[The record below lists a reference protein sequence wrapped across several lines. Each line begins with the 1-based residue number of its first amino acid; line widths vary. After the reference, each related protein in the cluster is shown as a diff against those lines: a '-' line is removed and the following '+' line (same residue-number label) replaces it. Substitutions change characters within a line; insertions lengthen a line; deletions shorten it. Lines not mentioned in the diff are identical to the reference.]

1 MNQPAQNVRD
11 DSRVEILHPF
21 REVLRQRCGTLTFW
35 FRRRRARKDV
45 AVFKPRNQNVLETI
59 GRERPSLEQGL
70 KFSLLHLDVFD
81 HRGCVRLWGTRRDCA
96 GQYSA
101 AAGYV
106 NRAYQG
112 MLTTLQKEQQTLVA
126 FASLILVKRRVV
138 RGALFSSTARMR
150 RAEIARVT
158 RHVSGRVQKLSL

>member
-1 MNQPAQNVRD
+1 MWNP
-11 DSRVEILHPF
+11 H
-21 REVLRQRCGTLTFW
+21 
-35 FRRRRARKDV
+35 V
-45 AVFKPRNQNVLETI
+45 AVSTKTAAERCRCLQAAQSECPWAI
-59 GRERPSLEQGL
+59 GRERPSFEQGL
-70 KFSLLHLDVFD
+70 KFSLLHLDVFG

-158 RHVSGRVQKLSL
+158 RHVSGRVQKLSLQERGRKVGSATMKLGRT